1 MDDTT
6 ATPATATPTTVTPR
20 RARHLMDPDAPRPAR
35 DQAREDRS
43 LSRVQRWVMS
53 VLAVTTIGHLA
64 GGIVLAALTI
74 DDPQPGARVGLCVIA
89 GAFGVLA
96 VVVGLAIHGRRLL
109 SPWLL
114 VGLLPTVVGL
124 LLLQR

>member
-6 ATPATATPTTVTPR
+6 APPR
-20 RARHLMDPDAPRPAR
+20 RARHLMDPHAPRPVR
-35 DQAREDRS
+35 DQGREDRS

-53 VLAVTTIGHLA
+53 VLAVSTLGHLA

-114 VGLLPTVVGL
+114 VGLLPTAVGL
-124 LLLQR
+124 VLLQR

>member
-1 MDDTT
+1 MDDT
-6 ATPATATPTTVTPR
+6 AAAPR
-20 RARHLMDPDAPRPAR
+20 RARHLIDPHAPRPAR
-35 DQAREDRS
+35 DQSHEDRS
-43 LSRVQRWVMS
+43 LTRVQRWVMS
-53 VLAVTTIGHLA
+53 VLAVSTIAHLA

-96 VVVGLAIHGRRLL
+96 VAVGLAIHGRRLL

-114 VGLLPTVVGL
+114 IGVLPTVIGIW
-124 LLLQR
+124 LLQR